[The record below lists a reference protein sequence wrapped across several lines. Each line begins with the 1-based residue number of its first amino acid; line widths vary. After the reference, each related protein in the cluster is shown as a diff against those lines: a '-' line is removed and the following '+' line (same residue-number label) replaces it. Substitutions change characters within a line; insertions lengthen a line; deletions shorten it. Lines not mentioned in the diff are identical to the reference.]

1 MQTKLFSIIVPIYK
15 VEKYL
20 HKCVNSLVN
29 QTYKDI
35 EIVLVDD
42 GSPDNC
48 PQICDEY
55 AAKDKRINVI
65 HKKNGGLSD
74 ARNVGLENCT
84 GEYVLFVDSDD
95 YIELDACEKFTK
107 IIGSKKP
114 DIVVGNAIKLVNDKK
129 MPMSHTYINNS
140 SIISGKDYLKH
151 ELKNGTMHMAAW
163 LNMYRV
169 EFLNENNFKFKEGLL
184 HEDEQFTP
192 RVFLKAERV
201 IATDIVFYNYLIRDG
216 SITTSKNKVKNA
228 LHLIETCKEL
238 EKTYSQVEDKNLREL
253 LEDSLVNKF
262 LNAFQIGGLHK
273 KKYTN
278 LVDGAFLKGK
288 ALTKRNK
295 LKVSLFLMNRKVY
308 FYTNRTL
315 KKIEDY
321 FKA

>member
-1 MQTKLFSIIVPIYK
+1 M
-15 VEKYL
+15 
-20 HKCVNSLVN
+20 
-29 QTYKDI
+29 
-35 EIVLVDD
+35 
-42 GSPDNC
+42 
-48 PQICDEY
+48 
-55 AAKDKRINVI
+55 I

-253 LEDSLVNKF
+253 LNDSLVNKY
-262 LNAFQIGGLHK
+262 LSAFQIGGLYKKEHK
-273 KKYTN
+273 HLIDDT
-278 LVDGAFLKGK
+278 FLKGK

-295 LKVSLFLMNRKVY
+295 LKVALFLFSKNLY
-308 FYTNRTL
+308 FYINKNI
-315 KKIEDY
+315 KKM
-321 FKA
+321 KS

>member
-84 GEYVLFVDSDD
+84 GKYILFVDSDD

-107 IIGSKKP
+107 IIGSK
-114 DIVVGNAIKLVNDKK
+114 NQTL
-129 MPMSHTYINNS
+129 
-140 SIISGKDYLKH
+140 
-151 ELKNGTMHMAAW
+151 
-163 LNMYRV
+163 
-169 EFLNENNFKFKEGLL
+169 
-184 HEDEQFTP
+184 
-192 RVFLKAERV
+192 
-201 IATDIVFYNYLIRDG
+201 
-216 SITTSKNKVKNA
+216 
-228 LHLIETCKEL
+228 
-238 EKTYSQVEDKNLREL
+238 L
-253 LEDSLVNKF
+253 LE
-262 LNAFQIGGLHK
+262 
-273 KKYTN
+273 
-278 LVDGAFLKGK
+278 
-288 ALTKRNK
+288 
-295 LKVSLFLMNRKVY
+295 MP
-308 FYTNRTL
+308 
-315 KKIEDY
+315 
-321 FKA
+321 